1 MEVAADENRAEGE
14 FRILRSKFIIII
26 IIVIIIITLHSVK
39 FRFGTS
45 RPTVYRRLGQYF
57 EQ

>member
-26 IIVIIIITLHSVK
+26 IIIIIIILHSVK